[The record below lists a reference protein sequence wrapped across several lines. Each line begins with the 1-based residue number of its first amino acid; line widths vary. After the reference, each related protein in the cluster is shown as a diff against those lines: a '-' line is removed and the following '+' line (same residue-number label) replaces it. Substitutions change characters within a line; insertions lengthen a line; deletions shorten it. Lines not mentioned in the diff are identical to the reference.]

1 MTEEIPGSYRA
12 KTLLNNTA
20 SLQNKTN
27 PHSGLKGLHSLKQ
40 PSKSHDNDMNLS
52 RTQASC
58 GIFSFTMG
66 KGNETLRCLSHKFL
80 EP

>member
-1 MTEEIPGSYRA
+1 MTEDIPGSYRA
-12 KTLLNNTA
+12 KTLFHCKIEPTY
-20 SLQNKTN
+20 KTN
-27 PHSGLKGLHSLKQ
+27 RHSGLKGLHSLKQ
-40 PSKSHDNDMNLS
+40 PPKLHYNDMNL

-66 KGNETLRCLSHKFL
+66 NRNETLRCLSHGFL